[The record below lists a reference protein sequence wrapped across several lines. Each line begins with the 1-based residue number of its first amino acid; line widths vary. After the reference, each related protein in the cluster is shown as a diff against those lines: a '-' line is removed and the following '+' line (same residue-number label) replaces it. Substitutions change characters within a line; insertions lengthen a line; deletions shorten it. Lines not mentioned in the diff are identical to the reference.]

1 VGFKIRLEGSG
12 FFIGIVRMAFNNSA
26 NIDNLLIRGLNFRYP
41 NNAPVS
47 SFFSLYANGNGQTYW
62 SNAITGDNLSTIST
76 SLGIQTST
84 FYDFVST
91 NTAIDNQQSSNI
103 STLYGAQFSS
113 VFRLLSNDAS
123 LSNSVNILSN
133 QFIVNSNLTVV
144 QFANYNFTVNSTL
157 NAAVASASTY
167 GPIYSSISTV
177 QGNLQTT
184 ASSLSTSISLQNTS
198 TYITLTSNYERYTRN
213 SLISTVLFLQDQILF
228 LNNDVLHLDPFGLY
242 STSVTNELLSTST
255 DLIGKISSLS
265 TYTFNTLNT
274 LSTQTNTNFISTSGS
289 LGNRVSSLEGL
300 STSLTSSISSFV
312 WPYVTA
318 SLASTTTTTLTYINQ
333 NSNAIAILNTEVS
346 SINRRVSSIST
357 VLGRLYLSTNSSL
370 TSLTSQV
377 SDLWFAY
384 STLTASS
391 ILVNIWSSFY
401 NLEQYTS
408 SIIGIRYST
417 ISQYELNVYRSTVAQ
432 NISTSASYFDFY
444 VSTLYNSTLSTLIPS
459 TIAFTSSM
467 VSTLYSTSYAYMF
480 STINSSIFGVQSTYI
495 STSYGLNDQFLASTQ
510 AQVNSSLVGYIGLPA
525 ASSFST
531 ITYMANSTFS
541 TITGNNNRQ
550 STIFFSTQA
559 SYISSYNTLLLS
571 TIAVNNFAIST
582 LSTAIFTN
590 TTQLASNSTLFG
602 QQLSTQNIQFGS
614 TISSYNVFLVN
625 TANAAA
631 NTVITSTVNSV
642 NVATSNVT
650 VSTIAAYNLFLSSL
664 TNQSAEIGVSTLYTV
679 DTLTLQGSTYTQSL
693 DLATYRNFYV
703 RVSSI
708 ISGSSNYRLTY
719 NRNGINNLNYRRGVI
734 SIDINTVGQSYSN
747 YGGQLRFDVNILG
760 VPTTVWKN
768 VYPFISN
775 ADYLAQYEYTI
786 MNNVIWTNLLG
797 LYPRVRVLN
806 CAAVAAS
813 PMIQVNNVYDPST
826 ILRGS
831 PIVVSWSNYSF
842 FPYDNVGQVP
852 FEPQI
857 VLETYVSSI
866 LYGEYFYPFSVSSAT
881 ITAPYVVGSGF
892 SGGPLQ
898 TATVNMY
905 IQGYQSQPT
914 TTTFRVLQPTFDN
927 ITIKNANYGFPSG
940 SNSFIGGFELVA
952 QTDARNYPLYNLP
965 ITINGT
971 NPAFQSFNNSTIYS
985 AANLTS
991 NLINRA
997 GFAGSPRNNPR
1008 LTYANSNF
1016 AVPNN
1021 FTEFSGQRGYPD
1033 FLFNMTNY
1041 RDLLAI
1047 TSLGGSVTFTL
1058 NDGSVSTSFLATNFN
1073 TIVSTFVS
1081 TSFTSSYTLYEAFN
1095 PSLSRTSNTFNNR
1108 GANVSVLYNL
1118 STPRFVS
1125 TARGVTVN
1133 PFVGPIG
1140 LSNATFVAD
1149 TTITANIP
1157 NIGLTSLADPVST
1170 LLFYNV
1176 INTPI
1181 AATSTTGMVITATV
1195 NTNNTNYSYIVST
1208 TGSSAVQILN
1218 L

>member
-1 VGFKIRLEGSG
+1 
-12 FFIGIVRMAFNNSA
+12 MAFNNSA

-62 SNAITGDNLSTIST
+62 SNAITGDNLSTLST
-76 SLGIQTST
+76 SLGIQTSS
-84 FYDFVST
+84 FYSFVST
-91 NTAIDNQQSSNI
+91 NTAVDNQQSTNI
-103 STLYGAQFSS
+103 STLFGAQFSS

-144 QFANYNFTVNSTL
+144 QFANYNYTVNSTL
-157 NAAVASASTY
+157 NAAVTSASNF
-167 GPIYSSISTV
+167 GPVYSSISTV

-184 ASSLSTSISLQNTS
+184 ASSLSTAISLQNTS
-198 TYITLTSNYERYTRN
+198 TYLTLTSNYMAYTRS
-213 SLISTVLFLQDQILF
+213 SLVSTVLFLGDQLLF
-228 LNNDVLHLDPFGLY
+228 LNNDVLHLEPFGLY
-242 STSVTNELLSTST
+242 STSITNQFISTNA
-255 DLIGKISSLS
+255 DFIGKISSLS
-265 TYTFNTLNT
+265 TYTFNTINT
-274 LSTQTNTNFISTSGS
+274 LSSQTNTNFISSTSS

-300 STSLTSSISSFV
+300 STNLTSSISSFV

-318 SLASTTTTTLTYINQ
+318 SLASTTTTTLAYINQ
-333 NSNAIAILNTEVS
+333 NSNAIANLNTEVS

-357 VLGRLYLSTNSSL
+357 VLGRLYLSTNSSI
-370 TSLTSQV
+370 TSLSYQV

-408 SIIGIRYST
+408 SIIGIRFST
-417 ISQYELNVYRSTVAQ
+417 ISQYELNVYQSTVAQ
-432 NISTSASYFDFY
+432 NISTSASYFNFY
-444 VSTLYNSTLSTLIPS
+444 VSTLYNSTLSTLVPS

-480 STINSSIFGVQSTYI
+480 STINSSIFGVQSTYV
-495 STSYGLNDQFLASTQ
+495 STSFGLNNQFLASTQ
-510 AQVNSSLVGYIGLPA
+510 TQVNSSLVGYIGLPA
-525 ASSFST
+525 ASSFSA
-531 ITYMANSTFS
+531 ITNMANSTFS
-541 TITGNNNRQ
+541 TITGNNNTQ
-550 STIFFSTQA
+550 STIFYSTQA
-559 SYISSYNTLLLS
+559 SYLSSYNTLLLS

-590 TTQLASNSTLFG
+590 TTQLVTNSSLFG
-602 QQLSTQNIQFGS
+602 QQLSTQFVQFGS

-625 TANAAA
+625 SANTAA
-631 NTVITSTVNSV
+631 NVIVTSTVNNV

-664 TNQSAEIGVSTLYTV
+664 TNQSAEIGVSTLYTAAS
-679 DTLTLQGSTYTQSL
+679 LTLQGSTYTQTM
-693 DLATYRNFYV
+693 DLTTFRNFYV

-708 ISGSSNYRLTY
+708 NSGSSNYRLTY
-719 NRNGINNLNYRRGVI
+719 NRNSINNLNYRKGII

-747 YGGQLRFDVNILG
+747 NGGQLRFDVNVLG

-786 MNNVIWTNLLG
+786 LNNVIWTNLLG
-797 LYPRVRVLN
+797 LYPRVRIMN
-806 CAAVAAS
+806 CTAIATN

-826 ILRGS
+826 ILRGN

-857 VLETYVSSI
+857 VLETYISTI
-866 LYGEYFYPFSVSSAT
+866 LYGEYLYPFSVSTAT
-881 ITAPYVVGSGF
+881 ITAPYIVGTGF
-892 SGGPLQ
+892 TGGPLQ

-914 TTTFRVLQPTFDN
+914 TTTFRVLQPTFDS
-927 ITIKNANYGFPSG
+927 ISIKNANYGIPSG
-940 SNSFIGGFELVA
+940 SFVGGFELVA

-965 ITINGT
+965 ITLNGT
-971 NPAFQSFNNSTIYS
+971 NPAFQSFNNNPIYS
-985 AANLTS
+985 VANFTS

-997 GFAGSPRNNPR
+997 GFAGSPRTNPR
-1008 LTYANSNF
+1008 LTYATSNF
-1016 AVPNN
+1016 ALPNN
-1021 FTEFSGQRGYPD
+1021 FTEFTGQRGYPD

-1047 TSLGGSVTFTL
+1047 SSLGGSVTFTL

-1095 PSLSRTSNTFNNR
+1095 PSLSRTSNTFINR

-1125 TARGVTVN
+1125 SAQGITVN

-1140 LSNATFVAD
+1140 LSNANIVAD
-1149 TTITANIP
+1149 SAVTADIP

-1176 INTPI
+1176 NNIPI
-1181 AATSTTGMVITATV
+1181 LATSTSGMVITATV
-1195 NTNNTNYSYIVST
+1195 NTNNRNYSYIVST
-1208 TGSSAVQILN
+1208 SGSSAVQVFN
-1218 L
+1218 F

>member
-1 VGFKIRLEGSG
+1 
-12 FFIGIVRMAFNNSA
+12 MAFNNSA
-26 NIDNLLIRGLNFRYP
+26 NVDNLLLRGLNFRYP

-76 SLGIQTST
+76 SLGFQNST
-84 FYDFVST
+84 FYGFVST
-91 NTAIDNQQSSNI
+91 NDAIYNQQSTNI
-103 STLYGAQFSS
+103 STLFGAQYSS

-144 QFANYNFTVNSTL
+144 QFANYNYTVNSTL

-177 QGNLQTT
+177 QGNLQTS
-184 ASSLSTSISLQNTS
+184 ASSLSTAISLQNTS
-198 TYITLTSNYERYTRN
+198 TYITLTSNYIGYTRN
-213 SLISTVLFLQDQILF
+213 ALASTTLFLQDQILF

-255 DLIGKISSLS
+255 DLIGEISSLS
-265 TYTFNTLNT
+265 TYTFNSLNT
-274 LSTQTNTNFISTSGS
+274 MSSQINTNFISSSGS

-300 STSLTSSISSFV
+300 STNLTSSISSFV
-312 WPYVTA
+312 WPYVSA
-318 SLASTTTTTLTYINQ
+318 SLASTTNATLTYINQ
-333 NSNAIAILNTEVS
+333 NSNAINNLNTEVS

-370 TSLTSQV
+370 NSLTTQV

-417 ISQYELNVYRSTVAQ
+417 ISQYEYNVYLSTVAQ
-432 NISTSASYFDFY
+432 NISTSDSYFNFY
-444 VSTLYNSTLSTLIPS
+444 VSTLYASTLSTLIPS

-480 STINSSIFGVQSTYI
+480 STINSSIFGVQSTYV
-495 STSYGLNDQFLASTQ
+495 STSYGLNNQFIASTQ
-510 AQVNSSLVGYIGLPA
+510 RQVNSSLVGYIGVPA

-541 TITGNNNRQ
+541 TITGNNNTQ
-550 STIFFSTQA
+550 STIFYSTQA
-559 SYISSYNTLLLS
+559 SYLSSYNTLLLS

-602 QQLSTQNIQFGS
+602 RQLSTQTIQFGS
-614 TISSYNVFLVN
+614 TISSYNILLVN

-631 NTVITSTVNSV
+631 NTVIISTVNSV

-650 VSTIAAYNLFLSSL
+650 VSTIAAYNVFVSSL

-679 DTLTLQGSTYTQSL
+679 ASLALQGSTYTQTL
-693 DLATYRNFYV
+693 DLANFRNFYV

-708 ISGSSNYRLTY
+708 TSGGSNYRLTY
-719 NRNGINNLNYRRGVI
+719 NRNGLSNLSYRRGVI

-786 MNNVIWTNLLG
+786 MNNIVWTNLLG
-797 LYPRVRVLN
+797 LYPRVRILN
-806 CAAVAAS
+806 CSAVPTS

-842 FPYDNVGQVP
+842 FPYDNIGQVP
-852 FEPQI
+852 FEPQVVI
-857 VLETYVSSI
+857 ETYVSSI
-866 LYGEYFYPFSVSSAT
+866 LYGEYFYPFSVSTAT
-881 ITAPYVVGSGF
+881 IAAPYVVGTGF

-905 IQGYQSQPT
+905 VQGYQNQPT
-914 TTTFRVLQPTFDN
+914 TTTFRVLQPTFDS

-940 SNSFIGGFELVA
+940 ANSFIGGYELVA
-952 QTDARNYPLYNLP
+952 QTDARNYPLFNLP

-971 NPAFQSFNNSTIYS
+971 NPAFQSFNNNPIYS

-1008 LTYANSNF
+1008 LTYATSNF
-1016 AVPNN
+1016 ALPNN
-1021 FTEFSGQRGYPD
+1021 FTEFSGQRGFPD

-1047 TSLGGSVTFTL
+1047 TSLGGSVTFTM
-1058 NDGSVSTSFLATNFN
+1058 NDGAVSTSFLATNFN

-1081 TSFTSSYTLYEAFN
+1081 TSFISSYTLYEAFN
-1095 PSLSRTSNTFNNR
+1095 PSLSVTSNTFSTR

-1140 LSNATFVAD
+1140 ASNATFVAD

-1170 LLFYNV
+1170 LIFYNV
-1176 INTPI
+1176 NTPI
-1181 AATSTTGMVITATV
+1181 SATSTTGMVITATV

-1208 TGSSAVQILN
+1208 TGSSAVQVFN